1 MKKGIMAARA
11 LVARQSILGS
21 AEALGARFDV
31 AVPVLATAKD
41 SQVQALFELEAVSAF
56 LAELVDA
63 VAFEDE
69 LLEDAADQDEEA
81 E

>member
-11 LVARQSILGS
+11 LEARQSILGS

-31 AVPVLATAKD
+31 AVPELPTAKD
-41 SQVQALFELEAVSAF
+41 PQVQALFELETVATF
-56 LAELVDA
+56 LEELVDA

-69 LLEDAADQDEEA
+69 VFEDAADQDEEA